1 MNSIHD
7 IEKQIAQNA
16 NNKTFEYKEAYWD
29 SALATLQAAEKAKRR
44 KGFFWIFLSIIF
56 IGVIGVYFA
65 KNLYNNSN
73 EISNYI
79 PRGKNSKTHI
89 EILNINPTSNSSITT
104 NNKLGTNDYNEPNS
118 STTESKINNNISNL
132 NKTVTNTEKN
142 ITNSGNNKGIVTNK
156 NITTPITNKQPN
168 KNTQH
173 LLNKPNKNNGL
184 ANYRDMI
191 ANNNQTNSN
200 VNSQFTDNVINN
212 NTAIKTSY
220 KREKSV
226 LEELISI
233 ELDSLTETIISS
245 DTNSERVIKMAPSIS
260 QKQNKLSFV
269 INLGALASKSFT
281 EKQINL
287 DAPYLGG
294 ELYYQI
300 SNKFNASIGGG
311 WYTRSKIGYLTS
323 YSSTVYVFG
332 KSETTTTV
340 SFDKIYFVEIPL
352 KINYALT
359 KNHLVGVGATYSFIL
374 GGENRVLSSQTE
386 SGAYGT
392 LSTQS
397 EQEQSIPG
405 FEGAYTNNSKA
416 IFLSYEYRFKRLGAE
431 ARYHYGLNDITNDN
445 IFMKTQVDRN
455 SRFLITLKYLLF
467 K

>member
-1 MNSIHD
+1 MKNMND

-44 KGFFWIFLSIIF
+44 KGFFWIFFGALLLGGTTVLILI
-56 IGVIGVYFA
+56 
-65 KNLYNNSN
+65 NSLN
-73 EISNYI
+73 QNQTANYI
-79 PRGKNSKTHI
+79 PRHSTY
-89 EILNINPTSNSSITT
+89 
-104 NNKLGTNDYNEPNS
+104 NNNLAE
-118 STTESKINNNISNL
+118 NNISNSS
-132 NKTVTNTEKN
+132 NSSKEITSKN
-142 ITNSGNNKGIVTNK
+142 SAQLTDKKIIKDVANYKINNSFSSSSTAKNEVRNENN
-156 NITTPITNKQPN
+156 NI
-168 KNTQH
+168 KNTSR
-173 LLNKPNKNNGL
+173 N
-184 ANYRDMI
+184 I
-191 ANNNQTNSN
+191 SSNQTN
-200 VNSQFTDNVINN
+200 
-212 NTAIKTSY
+212 
-220 KREKSV
+220 
-226 LEELISI
+226 LISKKETNLNPVNPI
-233 ELDSLTETIISS
+233 NSKVNTNYIASNSPSTTSSNSAVSTQKLEVYNSIGLDANTIKDSLAQYHGEKEEFKIISYEEK
-245 DTNSERVIKMAPSIS
+245 NH
-260 QKQNKLSFV
+260 KLSFV
-269 INLGALASKSFT
+269 INVGALASKSFT

-311 WYTRSKIGYLTS
+311 WYTRSKIGYLTN
-323 YSSTVYVFG
+323 YTSTQYGFG

-359 KNHLVGVGATYSFIL
+359 KNHLVGAGATYSFIL

-405 FEGAYTNNSKA
+405 YEGAYTNNSKA

-445 IFMKTQVDRN
+445 IFKKNQIDRN